1 MLNSKIKFPH
11 SQSKKWLLLILI
23 LPISLLASPSPSQIR
38 ALYHSLDQK
47 SIEQHLSFYRLYPR
61 TTHGRDALQKA
72 WQLLGGKNRIAEGA
86 TTLPHSNL
94 TSLVKLFASG
104 VQNGKDQLNGELV
117 SFIQRLSAHLP
128 NKQLKGAKTTT
139 VEELQTLLP
148 DEIDV
153 ARALLLHQTTTLRQI
168 ESYEAMIDL
177 MALQILARTP
187 IYAPTIEKIDAINAF
202 LFDQKGFHFPPED
215 RWTSDIFP
223 YTALPHVIDSK
234 EGVCLG
240 ISLLYI
246 SIAQRM
252 DLPLHTITPPGHIFV
267 QFEEAGQTINIET
280 TARGIHLPIDVYQDP
295 NTPFLPKRNAKELI
309 GLSLINQASTHW
321 KNHEFEQA
329 GALYSQ
335 AALYLERDPLLMQLR
350 GLNAY
355 MAGDTATSFFHLK
368 KLQEEQRN
376 DQIAIDP
383 LITDILEKN
392 LPQEA
397 VKVIA
402 IPTEQTHDAYVMKS
416 EEIEQI
422 LKAYP
427 KSTSAPLYLAYTYLQ
442 MNRTAEALKALDRF
456 HALYPNHPTAESLLS
471 QISFIRRNFPKA
483 WFHLE
488 NAKRLTEAH
497 QYHPKILKE
506 LSQVLWNESPGEAS

>member
-1 MLNSKIKFPH
+1 MLNSKIKSVH

-23 LPISLLASPSPSQIR
+23 LPVSLLANSTPSKIR

-47 SIEQHLSFYRLYPR
+47 SIEQHLSFYRLYPK
-61 TTHGRDALQKA
+61 TSYGQEALQKA
-72 WQLLGGKNRIAEGA
+72 WQLLGGHNHTEKIAPI
-86 TTLPHSNL
+86 LPSS
-94 TSLVKLFASG
+94 TIFSLVKLFSKG
-104 VQNGKDQLNGELV
+104 TQNTTDLLNNDLV
-117 SFIQRLSAHLP
+117 LFIQKLSNHLP
-128 NKQLKGAKTTT
+128 NKQLKGAKITSIN
-139 VEELQTLLP
+139 ELQTLSAE
-148 DEIDV
+148 EIDV
-153 ARALLLHQTTTLRQI
+153 ARALLLHQASTHQQI
-168 ESYEAMIDL
+168 EAYEAVMDL
-177 MALQILARTP
+177 MALQILAKTP
-187 IYAPTIEKIDAINAF
+187 LHASPLEKIDAINAF

-267 QFEEAGQTINIET
+267 QWEKADQIINIET
-280 TARGIHLPIDVYQDP
+280 TARGIHLPIEIYQDP
-295 NTPFLPKRNAKELI
+295 NTPFLPKRTAKELI
-309 GLSLINQASTHW
+309 GLSLINQASSHW

-335 AALYLERDPLLMQLR
+335 AAPYLDSDPLLMQLR

-355 MAGDTATSFFHLK
+355 MEGNVAASFQHLK
-368 KLQEEQRN
+368 KLQEKKRK

-392 LPQEA
+392 LSQEA

-402 IPTEQTHDAYVMKS
+402 VPTEQTHDAHVIKAAKI
-416 EEIEQI
+416 EEI
-422 LKAYP
+422 LTTYP
-427 KSTSAPLYLAYTYLQ
+427 KSISAPLYLSHTYLQ
-442 MNRTAEALKALDRF
+442 MNRTAEALIALDRF
-456 HALYPNHPTAESLLS
+456 HALHPNHPTAESLLA
-471 QISFIRRNFPKA
+471 QISFIRRNYPKA
-483 WFHLE
+483 WLHLE
-488 NAKRLTEAH
+488 NAKRLTEAY

-506 LSQVLWNESPGEAS
+506 LSQVLWNESPGETS